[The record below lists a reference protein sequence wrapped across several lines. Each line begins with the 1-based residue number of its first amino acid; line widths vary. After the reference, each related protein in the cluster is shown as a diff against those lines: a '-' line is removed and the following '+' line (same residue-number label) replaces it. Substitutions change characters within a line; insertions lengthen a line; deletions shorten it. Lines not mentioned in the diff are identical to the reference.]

1 MRTPLAATLLTLALA
16 SGCAGKALKPAAVPA
31 ANQRIKDSRTEKLAD
46 MPGIDKDS
54 SPEAVEQRFG
64 MEEARRRREERDRR
78 DAEARARAG
87 VVDKKAEPP
96 PPPPP

>member
-1 MRTPLAATLLTLALA
+1 MRSPLAATLLALALA
-16 SGCAGKALKPAAVPA
+16 SSCASKPPKPGPVPA

-46 MPGIDKDS
+46 MPGIDKHS
-54 SPEAVEQRFG
+54 SPDAVEQRFG
-64 MEEARRRREERDRR
+64 MEEARKRREERNRR